1 MPISSMV
8 AKETGALVS
17 YPLLLS
23 TILIMMI
30 MMMMIVILMIMML
43 IVMMVMMMMLILML
57 TVGFGLLT
65 VYLDDMY
72 SAIITTPINLAST
85 LQLDDG
91 RSYVGVTAAT
101 GDEYWQAHDILRYGM
116 MLLVMGMMM
125 GMMGMI
131 IR

>member
-1 MPISSMV
+1 
-8 AKETGALVS
+8 
-17 YPLLLS
+17 
-23 TILIMMI
+23 
-30 MMMMIVILMIMML
+30 MMMIIEMIMML
-43 IVMMVMMMMLILML
+43 IVMI

-72 SAIITTPINLAST
+72 SAIITTPINLAAT

-101 GDEYWQAHDILRYGM
+101 GDEYWQAHDILRYGT
-116 MLLVMGMMM
+116 MLLVMVMMGMM
-125 GMMGMI
+125 MMGMI

>member
-1 MPISSMV
+1 MV

-17 YPLLLS
+17 YPLLLLS
-23 TILIMMI
+23 TML
-30 MMMMIVILMIMML
+30 IMML
-43 IVMMVMMMMLILML
+43 IVMMMMMMMIIQMMMMLIVMIN
-57 TVGFGLLT
+57 VGFGLLT

-72 SAIITTPINLAST
+72 SAIITTPINLAAT

-101 GDEYWQAHDILRYGM
+101 GDEYWQAHDILRYGT
-116 MLLVMGMMM
+116 MLLVMVMMGMMM
-125 GMMGMI
+125 MMMMMMGMI

>member
-1 MPISSMV
+1 M
-8 AKETGALVS
+8 L
-17 YPLLLS
+17 
-23 TILIMMI
+23 
-30 MMMMIVILMIMML
+30 IMML
-43 IVMMVMMMMLILML
+43 IVMMMMMMMMMIMMMMMMLIVML

-72 SAIITTPINLAST
+72 SAIITTPINLAAT

-101 GDEYWQAHDILRYGM
+101 GDEYWQAHDILRYGT
-116 MLLVMGMMM
+116 MLLVMLLVMVMMGMMM
-125 GMMGMI
+125 MMGMI